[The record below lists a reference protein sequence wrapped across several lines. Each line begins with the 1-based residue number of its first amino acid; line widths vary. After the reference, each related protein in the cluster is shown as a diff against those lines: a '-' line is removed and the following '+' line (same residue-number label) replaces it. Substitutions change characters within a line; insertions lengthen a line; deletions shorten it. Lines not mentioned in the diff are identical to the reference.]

1 MPSAKPALQRE
12 PSTDAQSGFHVRELN
27 VVPPSVPRRIAI
39 TEGLTIRAVP
49 SPITAQPR
57 KETSFQPRVPVI
69 TGEAH
74 YRGVVPIDGIISGQ
88 LGATGSALA
97 VKQRPRNIS
106 DEFQPELNGELSF
119 KDMLRING
127 QVGGKVFS
135 YKGTLIIDQS
145 ARVEAEINVAVCVI
159 NGIVNGDVMAH
170 DRVELGP
177 GAIIH
182 GNISTRSIMI
192 KPGAVFQGDCRMIKE
207 ETLS

>member
-1 MPSAKPALQRE
+1 MPSANPALLIE
-12 PSTDAQSGFHVRELN
+12 PRTDARSEFAPRETN
-27 VVPPSVPRRIAI
+27 VVAHGPRRITK
-39 TEGLTIRAVP
+39 TEGSPVRAVP
-49 SPITAQPR
+49 SPITTQPR

-74 YRGVVPIDGIISGQ
+74 YRGLLPIDGIVSGQ

-97 VKQRPRNIS
+97 VKQRPRSGS

-127 QVGGKVFS
+127 HVGGRVFS

-145 ARVEAEINVAVCVI
+145 ARVEAEIDVAVCVI
-159 NGIVNGDVMAH
+159 NGLVNGNVMAH

-182 GNISTRSIMI
+182 GNISTRSIKI

-207 ETLS
+207 ETI